1 MFDIY
6 PRDHYLQIRN
16 SSMVYYSI
24 ADRDSLAPTRRSNGF
39 CSTDTTLVQYDEDGE
54 VIERTEIETYSGT
67 VTKGSKKRISR
78 AVDIMLQITPTIKL
92 YNPIISKEVD
102 FKLSF
107 ITLTLSDNSRF
118 ISAKECYSSCL
129 KPFLDW
135 LRRTLKC
142 NTYIWKA
149 ERQKSTDKNGN
160 KKMSNGQLHYHITTN
175 VFINHD
181 NLRKKWNSLQ
191 KEAGYLEQY
200 ANQYKNYNPN
210 STDIHSV
217 YNIENL
223 EGYLIKYISKEPEQL
238 EGESETEYKKRITVD
253 GKIWDCS
260 SNLRGT
266 KFFKIEYSDREHH
279 LLNKGSNISHLRKL
293 DIEHCTFYA
302 CNSGTPSDYLS
313 PNSWLDYCLYKS
325 NLYYEQESDCEQE
338 HSTSQKSSN
347 FERRLRELSE
357 IRREC
362 KC

>member
-24 ADRDSLAPTRRSNGF
+24 ADKDSLAPTKRSSGF
-39 CSTDTTLVQYDEDGE
+39 GSTYTTLDQYDENGE
-54 VIERTEIETYSGT
+54 IIERTETETYNGT
-67 VTKGSKKRISR
+67 VTKGAKKRISR

-102 FKLSF
+102 FKLTF
-107 ITLTLSDNSRF
+107 ITLTLSDNTRF
-118 ISAKECYSSCL
+118 ISAKECYQTCL

-135 LRRTLKC
+135 LRRTKKC

-149 ERQKSTDKNGN
+149 ERQKAKDKNGDL
-160 KKMSNGQLHYHITTN
+160 KLSRGQLHYHITCNT
-175 VFINHD
+175 FILHD
-181 NLRKKWNSLQ
+181 ELRKKWNSLQ
-191 KEAGYLEQY
+191 KEAGYLESF
-200 ANQYKNYNPN
+200 ATTYKHYNPN

-223 EGYLIKYISKEPEQL
+223 EGYLIKYISKEPEML

-279 LLNKGSNISHLRKL
+279 LLNKGSNISNLRKL

-325 NLYYEQESDCEQE
+325 NLYYEQESVSEQE
-338 HSTSQKSSN
+338 HSVST
-347 FERRLRELSE
+347 
-357 IRREC
+357 
-362 KC
+362 

>member
-1 MFDIY
+1 MLNGLFLVGSIFMFGLC
-6 PRDHYLQIRN
+6 PREHYLQIRN

-24 ADRDSLAPTRRSNGF
+24 ADKDSFAPTGTK
-39 CSTDTTLVQYDEDGE
+39 STFGKTYCKEDEYNINDLE
-54 VIERTEIETYSGT
+54 EKEPFKETYNGT
-67 VTKGSKKRISR
+67 VTKGAKKRISR
-78 AVDIMLQITPTIKL
+78 AVDIMLQITPTIKI
-92 YNPIISKEVD
+92 YNPIICKEVD

-142 NTYIWKA
+142 KTYIWKA

-160 KKMSNGQLHYHITTN
+160 KKKSNGQLHYHITTN

-181 NLRKKWNSLQ
+181 ALRKKWNSLQ
-191 KEAGYLEQY
+191 KEAGYLENY

-223 EGYLIKYISKEPEQL
+223 EGYLIKYISKEPEIL

-266 KFFKIEYSDREHH
+266 KFFKINYSDREHM
-279 LLNKGSNISHLRKL
+279 LLTKGSNLSNLRKL

-302 CNSGTPSDYLS
+302 CNNGSPSDYLK
-313 PNSWLDYCLYKS
+313 PNDWLNYCIYKS
-325 NLYYEQESDCEQE
+325 NLYYEQESI
-338 HSTSQKSSN
+338 SK
-347 FERRLRELSE
+347 
-357 IRREC
+357 
-362 KC
+362 